1 MPTFSGT
8 FVTPF
13 GVVHVKISVKGFL
26 LLLKDSFAFAF
37 KSYWIEFIRKI
48 GRTHQTQP
56 LLLPKA
62 VSLALEY
69 KIKIPLA

>member
-37 KSYWIEFIRKI
+37 KSY
-48 GRTHQTQP
+48 
-56 LLLPKA
+56 
-62 VSLALEY
+62 
-69 KIKIPLA
+69 